1 MNDVL
6 FCLRERE
13 RGRVREGSG
22 ASKFRETST
31 GIDPNEIQTHSLTF
45 FFFFRLFPRL
55 TSFFFSSRIYIYI
68 YIIYFSPLNIP
79 FHSLFQL
86 VLKTR
91 FVHSPLN
98 PSWFDRRHHHHHHYS
113 RHICQLPSNCRLSLP
128 HIFLPRLILPS
139 AVRLPL
145 PQDIPLLLLPRC
157 ALLPLAQILPR
168 LAPF

>member
-1 MNDVL
+1 M
-6 FCLRERE
+6 
-13 RGRVREGSG
+13 RVS
-22 ASKFRETST
+22 SKRQAQGLIRMRSKLTH
-31 GIDPNEIQTHSLTF
+31 THSLVLIFFSSLSPPHF
-45 FFFFRLFPRL
+45 FFFF
-55 TSFFFSSRIYIYI
+55 FSHIYLYIYNI
-68 YIIYFSPLNIP
+68 FSSPLNIP

-98 PSWFDRRHHHHHHYS
+98 PSWFDRRHHHHHHYC

-157 ALLPLAQILPR
+157 ALLSLAQILPR